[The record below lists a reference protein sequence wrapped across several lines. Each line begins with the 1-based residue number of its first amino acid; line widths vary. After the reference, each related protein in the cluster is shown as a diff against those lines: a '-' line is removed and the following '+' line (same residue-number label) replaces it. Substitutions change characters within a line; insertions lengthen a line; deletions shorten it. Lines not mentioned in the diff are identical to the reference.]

1 MSADAGVGA
10 DFDEGEVRSPDVAR
24 LVRYQGDLRNGQAPH
39 AGCIAVLAAGRR
51 REYQV
56 MGPRADIALGVLSSF
71 VAEEGLDGE
80 EYGIREA
87 SANEYVIEIV
97 RRPTGP
103 RNSYNALGE
112 IADKRFFGGP
122 TPDGYLA
129 VL

>member
-1 MSADAGVGA
+1 MDTEFEDGGLSTEDA
-10 DFDEGEVRSPDVAR
+10 AR
-24 LVRYQGDLRNGQAPH
+24 QVRYQRDLRNGQSPE

-51 REYQV
+51 REYQAV
-56 MGPRADIALGVLSSF
+56 GPRDDVALSVLSSF

-87 SANEYVIEIV
+87 GTNELVIEIV

-103 RNSYNALGE
+103 RQSYNALGE

-122 TPDGYLA
+122 APDGYLA